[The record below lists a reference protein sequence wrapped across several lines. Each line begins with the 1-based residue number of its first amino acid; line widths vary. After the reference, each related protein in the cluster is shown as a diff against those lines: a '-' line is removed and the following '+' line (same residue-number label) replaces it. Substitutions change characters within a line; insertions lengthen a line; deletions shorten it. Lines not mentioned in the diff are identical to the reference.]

1 MTNYCAHCG
10 RILPEN
16 AAFCPACGTPVIE
29 AASNHQEP
37 KEPETFFER
46 FKADYW
52 GTKGRLCRKAY
63 LLRSLSVFA
72 LSFLFV
78 ALYMAGQF
86 YFAKT
91 LQEASGPL
99 FIVLFMMVNSLVMMA
114 LFIMPQMILL
124 MLAIRRA
131 HDLGKSGEI
140 VAFDVYPKNWTH
152 IN

>member
-1 MTNYCAHCG
+1 MMTNYCAHCG

-63 LLRSLSVFA
+63 LKCTLFTGHPVRRVHFA
-72 LSFLFV
+72 L
-78 ALYMAGQF
+78 Y
-86 YFAKT
+86 
-91 LQEASGPL
+91 
-99 FIVLFMMVNSLVMMA
+99 
-114 LFIMPQMILL
+114 
-124 MLAIRRA
+124 
-131 HDLGKSGEI
+131 D
-140 VAFDVYPKNWTH
+140 
-152 IN
+152 

>member
-37 KEPETFFER
+37 KEPETLFER

-63 LLRSLSVFA
+63 LLRSLLFCFIIPFRSPLYGLGSLFCPRRCRKRA
-72 LSFLFV
+72 GLFYCPFHDGKQPRDDGSFHH
-78 ALYMAGQF
+78 APDDPSHACH
-86 YFAKT
+86 
-91 LQEASGPL
+91 SPC
-99 FIVLFMMVNSLVMMA
+99 
-114 LFIMPQMILL
+114 P
-124 MLAIRRA
+124 
-131 HDLGKSGEI
+131 
-140 VAFDVYPKNWTH
+140 
-152 IN
+152 

>member
-91 LQEASGPL
+91 LQEASGSFYCP
-99 FIVLFMMVNSLVMMA
+99 F
-114 LFIMPQMILL
+114 
-124 MLAIRRA
+124 
-131 HDLGKSGEI
+131 HDGKQPRDDGSFHH
-140 VAFDVYPKNWTH
+140 APDDPSH
-152 IN
+152 ACHSPCP